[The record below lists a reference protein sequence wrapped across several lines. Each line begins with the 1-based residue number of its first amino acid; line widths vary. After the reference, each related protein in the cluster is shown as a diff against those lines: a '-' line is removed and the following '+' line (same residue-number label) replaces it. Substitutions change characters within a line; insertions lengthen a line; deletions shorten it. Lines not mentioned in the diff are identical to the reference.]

1 MEKVK
6 IAEFKSRLKEYV
18 DRVADKHEEVIL
30 TNAKSGEYRN
40 VVLISED
47 RYKELMD
54 AARIVKYLD
63 ILHRNEEL
71 IKKTENIDLIKN
83 D

>member
-6 IAEFKSRLKEYV
+6 IAEFRSRLKEYV

-30 TNAKSGEYRN
+30 TNAKSGEHRN
-40 VVLISED
+40 VVLISEE
-47 RYKELMD
+47 RYKELMN
-54 AARIVKYLD
+54 AARFFNYID
-63 ILHRNEEL
+63 IIHRNEEL

>member
-6 IAEFKSRLKEYV
+6 IAEFRSRLKEYV

-54 AARIVKYLD
+54 AARIVKYLN